1 MTRVRPTRVAV
12 SIISGV
18 LMSFSL
24 YLPASAAAALSAEI
38 VSWQVIGLDSN
49 APATSPPELFLV
61 QAQIT
66 NTGDAPATNVTT
78 TLAMNPPDCGGV
90 ACITLVSSPTYAIGT
105 LAPGETGDA
114 FWTVRI
120 AKTAAALDTTTP
132 ITVTAQADDLAPVT
146 ATQVPRDPPCGS
158 NSTGASELFVESLI
172 SQSRNNVLSY
182 SVSPGVQ
189 LPDGTWEVVQG
200 SDFTVM
206 VVANT
211 ATEYSEISVP
221 AVVDPSGAITPQSV
235 SFTYTLGTATD
246 DDIYTLN
253 AGGEVTAQYVY
264 RAASLGEVRLSQ
276 LIYDCS
282 GNSFHYNSDY
292 LVDFITIRVVA
303 PPTVV
308 NGQPDPQPNVT
319 LAKSSSPSGTVDP
332 GEKVTFTI
340 SYANSGPGTATGF
353 VISDQID
360 PNLTN
365 IQPGPGGAYDPSTRT
380 ITWMI
385 GTIDS
390 QGSGSVSFTAFVDD
404 FAGGKT
410 IRNVAVADADQF
422 DPLSS
427 AEVLLTIPETTPVTG
442 VPAGLLAILGW
453 SLIGAGEVLNRK
465 RIGI

>member
-1 MTRVRPTRVAV
+1 MV
-12 SIISGV
+12 ISGF

-61 QAQIT
+61 QAQVT
-66 NTGDAPATNVTT
+66 NTGDAPATNVTSA
-78 TLAMNPPDCGGV
+78 LAISAPDCGGV
-90 ACITLVSSPTYAIGT
+90 ACITLVSSATYTIGT
-105 LAPGETGDA
+105 LAPGETRDA

-120 AKTAAALDTTTP
+120 AKMAAAFDTTTP
-132 ITVTAQADDLAPVT
+132 ITVTAQADGLAPVT
-146 ATQVPRDPPCGS
+146 ATQVSRDPPPCGTDPS
-158 NSTGASELFVESLI
+158 GPSVLFVERLI

-200 SDFTVM
+200 SDFTVT
-206 VVANT
+206 VLAQT
-211 ATEYSEISVP
+211 ATQYSEVSVP

-235 SFTYTLGTATD
+235 SFTYTLGTAAD

-253 AGGEVTAQYVY
+253 AGGRVRAEYDY

-308 NGQPDPQPNVT
+308 NGQPNPQPNVT
-319 LAKSSSPSGTVDP
+319 LGKSSSPSGRVDP

-340 SYANSGPGTATGF
+340 SYANSGPGPATGF

-365 IQPGPGGAYDPSTRT
+365 IQPGPGGAYNPSTRT

-385 GTIDS
+385 GTIDTQS
-390 QGSGSVSFTAFVDD
+390 SGSVSFTAFVDD

-422 DPLSS
+422 EPLSS

-442 VPAGLLAILGW
+442 IPAGLLAILGW
-453 SLIGAGEVLNRK
+453 GLIGTGEVLARK
-465 RIGI
+465 RIRI

>member
-1 MTRVRPTRVAV
+1 MRSRARSIRVAAAV
-12 SIISGV
+12 ISGFLV
-18 LMSFSL
+18 SFSL

-38 VSWQVIGLDSN
+38 VSWQVVGLDSN
-49 APATSPPELFLV
+49 TPATSAPELFLV
-61 QAQIT
+61 QAQVT
-66 NTGDAPATNVTT
+66 NTGDAPATNVTSA
-78 TLAMNPPDCGGV
+78 LAMSPPDCGSV
-90 ACITLVSSPTYAIGT
+90 ACITLVSSATYTIGT
-105 LAPGETGDA
+105 LAPGETRDA

-120 AKTAAALDTTTP
+120 AKTSAAFDTTTP
-132 ITVTAQADDLAPVT
+132 ITVTAQADGLAPVT
-146 ATQVPRDPPCGS
+146 ATQVSRDPPPCGS
-158 NSTGASELFVESLI
+158 DPTGASVLFVERLI
-172 SQSRNNVLSY
+172 SQARNNVLSY

-200 SDFTVM
+200 SDFTVT
-206 VVANT
+206 VLAKT
-211 ATEYSEISVP
+211 ATEYSEVSVP

-235 SFTYTLGTATD
+235 GFTYTLGTAAD

-253 AGGEVTAQYVY
+253 AGGEVTAQYDY

-303 PPTVV
+303 PPPLL
-308 NGQPDPQPNVT
+308 NPQPNVT

-340 SYANSGPGTATGF
+340 SYANSGSGPATGF
-353 VISDQID
+353 VISDQVD

-365 IQPGPGGAYDPSTRT
+365 VQPGPGGAYDLSTRT

-390 QGSGSVSFTAFVDD
+390 NSSGSVSFTAFVDD

-422 DPLSS
+422 DPVSS
-427 AEVLLTIPETTPVTG
+427 GEVLLTIPETTPVTG

-453 SLIGAGEVLNRK
+453 SLIGTGEVLNRK
-465 RIGI
+465 RVGI

>member
-1 MTRVRPTRVAV
+1 M
-12 SIISGV
+12 
-18 LMSFSL
+18 
-24 YLPASAAAALSAEI
+24 
-38 VSWQVIGLDSN
+38 
-49 APATSPPELFLV
+49 
-61 QAQIT
+61 
-66 NTGDAPATNVTT
+66 
-78 TLAMNPPDCGGV
+78 
-90 ACITLVSSPTYAIGT
+90 
-105 LAPGETGDA
+105 
-114 FWTVRI
+114 RI
-120 AKTAAALDTTTP
+120 ARTAAAFDTTTP
-132 ITVTAQADDLAPVT
+132 ITVTAQADGLAPVT
-146 ATQVPRDPPCGS
+146 ATQVSRDPPPCGTDP
-158 NSTGASELFVESLI
+158 TGASVLYVERLI
-172 SQSRNNVLSY
+172 SQARNNVLSY

-200 SDFTVM
+200 SDFTVT
-206 VVANT
+206 VLAHT
-211 ATEYSEISVP
+211 ATMYSEVSVP

-235 SFTYTLGTATD
+235 NFTYTLGTAAD
-246 DDIYTLN
+246 DDIYTLD
-253 AGGEVTAQYVY
+253 AGGEVTAQYNY

-303 PPTVV
+303 PPVL
-308 NGQPDPQPNVT
+308 NPQPNVT

-340 SYANSGPGTATGF
+340 SYANSGPGPATGF

-365 IQPGPGGAYDPSTRT
+365 IQPGPGGAYDPSART

-390 QGSGSVSFTAFVDD
+390 QSSGSVSFTAFVDD

-422 DPLSS
+422 DPVSS
-427 AEVLLTIPETTPVTG
+427 GEVLLTIPETTPVTG

>member
-1 MTRVRPTRVAV
+1 M
-12 SIISGV
+12 ISGF
-18 LMSFSL
+18 LMSISL

-61 QAQIT
+61 QAQVT
-66 NTGDAPATNVTT
+66 NTGDAPATNVTSS
-78 TLAMNPPDCGGV
+78 LAMSAPDCGGV
-90 ACITLVSSPTYAIGT
+90 ACITLVSSAIYTIGT
-105 LAPGETGDA
+105 LDPGETRDA

-120 AKTAAALDTTTP
+120 AKTAAAFDTTTP
-132 ITVTAQADDLAPVT
+132 ITVTAQADGLAPVT
-146 ATQVPRDPPCGS
+146 ATQVSHDPPPCGS
-158 NSTGASELFVESLI
+158 DPTGASVLFVERLI

-200 SDFTVM
+200 SDFTVT
-206 VVANT
+206 VLAET
-211 ATEYSEISVP
+211 ATEYSEVSVP

-235 SFTYTLGTATD
+235 SFAYTLGTAAD
-246 DDIYTLN
+246 DDIYTLD
-253 AGGEVTAQYVY
+253 AGGEVTAQYNY

-292 LVDFITIRVVA
+292 LVDFITIRVV
-303 PPTVV
+303 PQMV

-319 LAKSSSPSGTVDP
+319 LTKSSSPSGTVDP

-340 SYANSGPGTATGF
+340 SYANSGPGPATGF

-390 QGSGSVSFTAFVDD
+390 QSSGSVSFTAFMDD

-427 AEVLLTIPETTPVTG
+427 GEVLLTIPETTPVTG

-453 SLIGAGEVLNRK
+453 SLIGTGEVLNRK
-465 RIGI
+465 RIRI